1 MSFLRF
7 GTTVALCV
15 SATLVSFGQSENL
28 RPPAVPLITSDPYL
42 SVWSE
47 ADHATDDVT
56 RHWTKH
62 PHPLVSLIKIDGDN
76 YRILGN
82 TPADVPALP
91 QVGLSVTATKTTYT
105 FRNAKVEVQ
114 MSFLTPALPAKLD
127 VYARPVTYL
136 RWDVKSADNSNH
148 QVSIYESTSSLLSV
162 EDPTQKVVWKR
173 EKFGNLTSLRAGT
186 LDQTL
191 LRPMGDD
198 TRVDW
203 GYVYAV
209 APTTTSQAAIG
220 ADHSLKDQFLS
231 HGILTGTVDSAQPRP
246 ASTDEPVLA
255 YSFDLGQVK
264 GKTASAWMMIG
275 YDELYSIEYYGKK
288 LRPYWKRNG
297 TKASSLFL
305 TASKEY
311 KTVSEECAAF
321 DKDLADDATKVGGD
335 KYAQILALSYRECV
349 AANGLAA
356 DAKGM
361 PLFFTKENT
370 SNGDIATVDVIFP
383 MDPIWVFLSPTL
395 AKASLVS
402 NFMYAASPHWKF
414 PNAPHDLGTYPQVFG
429 RDDGG
434 EGMPVEES
442 GNMILLTDAV
452 AHDEQNVEFAKQFW
466 PQLTTWAK
474 YLEKYGLDPEDQLCT
489 DDFMGHLAHNANLSV
504 KAILAL
510 AAYGDLCKMK
520 GDTVNAAKYAKL
532 AKDDAAHWMQVA
544 DEGDHSLLAFDKP
557 NSWSQKYN
565 LVWDQILGLN
575 VFPQSV
581 RAKEVAYYKTKMLPY
596 GVPLDSRTH
605 LTKTDWSIWS
615 ATLALNQVDFESI
628 VDPIYAYLAGTTTRD
643 PIADSYETDNINS
656 GGMHAR
662 PVVGGF
668 FIKMLT
674 DQAIWKKWE
683 SKDHMKVNTW
693 APLPK
698 SAAAKEMIP
707 VGDSVGTVVWH
718 YTTQKP
724 GSDWSSPSFQDSS
737 WASGPGGFGSV
748 GTLGIKIGT
757 PWTSDDI
764 WIRRTVVLP
773 KKDIKKLM
781 LYLFHDEDV
790 EVYIDGVLAAS
801 EPSFIT
807 SYEGLDISPEAKKLL
822 KPGKT
827 VTLAVHCHQTEG
839 GQGIDVG
846 FAIPKR

>member
-1 MSFLRF
+1 VSLLRICASATF
-7 GTTVALCV
+7 CLTVAQFSLAQV
-15 SATLVSFGQSENL
+15 DNL

-62 PHPLVSLIKIDGDN
+62 PHPLVSIIKIDGDN
-76 YRILGN
+76 FRILGN
-82 TPADVPALP
+82 SPSDVPALL
-91 QVGLSVTATKTTYT
+91 QIGLKVTATKTTYT
-105 FRNAKVEVQ
+105 FANKKVLVE
-114 MSFLTPALPAKLD
+114 MSFLTPALPARLD

-136 RWDVKSADNSNH
+136 HWDVKPLDKSPH
-148 QVSIYESTSSLLSV
+148 QVEIYESTSSLLSV
-162 EDPTQKVVWKR
+162 EDPAQKVTWKR
-173 EKFGNLTSLRAGT
+173 EKFGNLTALRAGT
-186 LDQTL
+186 EDQTL
-191 LRPMGDD
+191 LSPAGDD
-198 TRVDW
+198 TRIDW

-209 APTTTSQAAIG
+209 APTATSLSAIG
-220 ADHSLKDQFLS
+220 SDHDLKDQFLS
-231 HGILTGTVDSAQPRP
+231 HGVLRGNVDGDQPRP
-246 ASTDEPVLA
+246 ASTNEPVLA
-255 YSFDLGQVK
+255 FSFDLGEVK
-264 GKTASAWMMIG
+264 GTGASAWMMVG
-275 YDELYSIEYYGKK
+275 YDEIYSIDYFGRK
-288 LRPYWKRNG
+288 LRPYWRRNG
-297 TKASSLFL
+297 AKPSSLFL
-305 TASKEY
+305 AAERDY
-311 KTVSEECAAF
+311 KTVSEECQAF
-321 DKDLADDATKVGGD
+321 DEELETDATKVGGE

-361 PLFFTKENT
+361 PLLFTKENT

-452 AHDEQNVEFAKQFW
+452 AHDEKSPEFATKFW
-466 PQLTTWAK
+466 PQLTEWAK

-520 GDTVNAAKYAKL
+520 GDTAGATKYAKL

-544 DEGDHSLLAFDKP
+544 DEGDHSLLAFDRP
-557 NSWSQKYN
+557 GTWSQKYN

-575 VFPQSV
+575 VFPQTV
-581 RAKEVAYYKTKMLPY
+581 RAKEVSYYQQKLLPY

-615 ATLALNQVDFESI
+615 ATLALNQTDFEAI
-628 VDPIYAYLAGTTTRD
+628 VDPIYTYLDGTTARD
-643 PIADSYETDNINS
+643 PIADSYETDNLKS

-668 FIKMLT
+668 FVKMLT
-674 DQAIWKKWE
+674 DPLVWQKWE
-683 SKDHMKVNTW
+683 GKDHMKVTAW

-698 SAAAKEMIP
+698 SPKIQVVVPAGNSSSE
-707 VGDSVGTVVWH
+707 VVWK
-718 YTTQKP
+718 YTTDKP
-724 GSDWSSPSFQDSS
+724 SDEWFSTGFNDAS
-737 WASGPGGFGSV
+737 WKTGTGGFGTV
-748 GTLGIKIGT
+748 GTPAVKIGT
-757 PWTSDDI
+757 EWNTDDI
-764 WIRRTVVLP
+764 WMRRTVVLP
-773 KKDIKKLM
+773 KNLANLK

-790 EVYIDGVLAAS
+790 EVYIDGVLADS
-801 EPSFIT
+801 EPGFI
-807 SYEGLDISPEAKKLL
+807 SDYEVADISQAARKRM
-822 KPGKT
+822 KPGGT
-827 VTLAVHCHQTEG
+827 TSLAVHCHQTTG

-846 FAIPKR
+846 FAVAKG